1 MDTIF
6 YNTLIQTVPNDVVGI
21 LQENGYKINNWNE
34 RSIKECLIAFVSRDG
49 DDAIYQLIE
58 IHPDYSLFEKYFED
72 KRLYEES
79 LIEKKSTINQ
89 NSNSEDELLNKL
101 IKLKMLN
108 ATGETTPAQATDNNN
123 KIDPTNLVIVG
134 STLVIALALVL
145 SLTSKN

>member
-58 IHPDYSLFEKYFED
+58 IHPEYSLFEKYFED

-79 LIEKKSTINQ
+79 LIEKTSAVNN